1 MDLTD
6 YCDFISQVM
15 KVRVICPERLEDLEG
30 FCSEARFHSVQH
42 HLYPE
47 ELESLLDGVME
58 CEIVRII
65 DAIQTRLVLTR
76 ILDRPVILGPFCS
89 ESFSTEEAQVVLD
102 KAGMEKTMANEL
114 LVYRSRCPFLLEKDV
129 VHVIHVLMNKLL
141 GITEF
146 TDVRKLDFTSPS
158 VQSDSVVDLT
168 PHAVQIAERYAI
180 ETRFMENIEN
190 GDAHEAVKNWQ
201 KLHRRVD
208 YLRRMYGHSLD
219 GARESATGSRTVI
232 RVAGMRAGI
241 EPHILDEL
249 TKQARE
255 NNRKARS
262 IDEISAS
269 TEALIWAICR
279 EARRVKSKD
288 ESRLTASVKFFL
300 NSHYKDEVSISA
312 IADEL
317 GVSESSLIRSFR
329 TDTGTTPGAWLY
341 SMRIRKA
348 TELLETTR
356 WTVQRIGSEVGI
368 RDSNYFIK
376 LFKKAKGVTPLV
388 YRKNLVKRS
397 SSVNTLHGKGK

>member
-15 KVRVICPERLEDLEG
+15 KVRVVCVGNYEDIQG
-30 FCSEARFHSVQH
+30 FCDEARFHSVQH
-42 HLYPE
+42 HLYPD
-47 ELESLLDGVME
+47 ELESLLEGVEE

-65 DAIQTRLVLTR
+65 DALQIRLVLTK
-76 ILDRPVILGPFCS
+76 ILDRGVVVGPFCS
-89 ESFSTEEAQVVLD
+89 ESFSTEEARVVLD
-102 KAGMEKTMANEL
+102 KAGMDKTKTNEL
-114 LVYRSRCPFLLEKDV
+114 LVYRSRCPLLQEKDI
-129 VHVIHVLMNKLL
+129 VHVIHVLMNKLV
-141 GITEF
+141 GATEF
-146 TDVRKLDFTSPS
+146 SDVRNLDFTSPS
-158 VQSDSVVDLT
+158 VRKNDMEDLT
-168 PHAVQIAERYAI
+168 PHAVQIAERYAV
-180 ETRFMENIEN
+180 ETRFMESIEN

-208 YLRRMYGHSLD
+208 YLRRMYGHSLE
-219 GARESATGSRTVI
+219 GARESAMGSRTVI
-232 RVAGMRAGI
+232 RVSGMRAGI

-249 TKQARE
+249 TKTARE

-269 TEALIWAICR
+269 TEALIWAVCR
-279 EARRVKSKD
+279 EARRVKSRD

-300 NSHYKDEVSISA
+300 SVHYKDAVSISA

-317 GVSESSLIRSFR
+317 EVSESSLIRSFR
-329 TDTGTTPGAWLY
+329 SDTGTTPGVWLNDLR
-341 SMRIRKA
+341 MKKA

-376 LFKKAKGVTPLV
+376 LFRKAKGVTPLV
-388 YRKNLVKRS
+388 YRKNLVRR
-397 SSVNTLHGKGK
+397 VHHHQNLERPTD

>member
-1 MDLTD
+1 MELND

-15 KVRVICPERLEDLEG
+15 KVRVVCVESYEDLER
-30 FCSEARFHSVQH
+30 FCDEARFHSVQH

-47 ELESLLDGVME
+47 ELESLLEGVKE
-58 CEIVRII
+58 NEVVRII
-65 DAIQTRLVLTR
+65 DALQIRLVLSR
-76 ILDRPVILGPFCS
+76 ILDRSVIFGPFCS

-102 KAGMEKTMANEL
+102 KAGIDKTKSNEL

-129 VHVIHVLMNKLL
+129 IHVIHVLMNKLT
-141 GITEF
+141 GITEY

-158 VQSDSVVDLT
+158 VQNNTPEDLT

-180 ETRFMENIEN
+180 ETKLMENIEN

-201 KLHRRVD
+201 RLHRRVD

-232 RVAGMRAGI
+232 RLSGMRAGI

-262 IDEISAS
+262 IDEISSS
-269 TEALIWAICR
+269 TEALIWAVCR
-279 EARRVKSKD
+279 EARRVKSES
-288 ESRLTASVKFFL
+288 ESRLTSSVKFFL
-300 NSHYKDEVSISA
+300 NSHYKDEISISD

-341 SMRIRKA
+341 SLRMKKA

-368 RDSNYFIK
+368 KDSNYFIK
-376 LFKKAKGVTPLV
+376 LFKKAKGVTPLA
-388 YRKNLVKRS
+388 YRKNLKRRVRS
-397 SSVNTLHGKGK
+397 H